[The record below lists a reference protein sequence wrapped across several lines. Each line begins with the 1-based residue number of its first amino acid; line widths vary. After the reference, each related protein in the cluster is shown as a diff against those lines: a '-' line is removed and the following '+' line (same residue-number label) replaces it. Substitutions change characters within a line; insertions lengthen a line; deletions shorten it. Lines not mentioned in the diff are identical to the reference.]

1 MKIRKATRADVPAIV
16 ALYADDVLGRARET
30 PDALDVYYA
39 AFDALD
45 GDGRGSGGEIL
56 VGERDGRIVATL
68 QLTMIQQLSH
78 RGSKI
83 AEIEAVRVASDLR
96 GGGLGA
102 AIVQF
107 AVERAR
113 AAGCVRVQLT
123 SNKER
128 LDAHRFYERLGFRR
142 SHEGFKLYFSS

>member
-1 MKIRKATRADVPAIV
+1 MQIRKATRADVPAIV
-16 ALYADDVLGRARET
+16 ALYADDMLGRARET
-30 PDALDVYYA
+30 PDELDRYYA
-39 AFDALD
+39 AFDAL
-45 GDGRGSGGEIL
+45 SGEIF

-68 QLTMIQQLSH
+68 QLTMIQQLSC
-78 RGSKI
+78 RGSKV
-83 AEIEAVRVASDLR
+83 AEIEAVRVASELR

-102 AIVQF
+102 ALVQF

-128 LDAHRFYERLGFRR
+128 IDAHRFYERLGFRR

>member
-1 MKIRKATRADVPAIV
+1 MRIRAATRADVPAIV
-16 ALYADDVLGRARET
+16 ALYADDVLGAARET
-30 PDALDVYYA
+30 PAELERYYA

-45 GDGRGSGGEIL
+45 GQLL
-56 VGERDGRIVATL
+56 VGELDGRVVATL
-68 QLTMIQQLSH
+68 QLTMIQQLSS
-78 RGSKI
+78 RGSKV
-83 AEIEAVRVASDLR
+83 AQIEAVRVASELR

-102 AIVQF
+102 TLVRD

-128 LDAHRFYERLGFRR
+128 ADAHRFYERLGFRR
-142 SHEGFKLYFSS
+142 SHEGFKLYF

>member
-1 MKIRKATRADVPAIV
+1 MNIRKATRADVPAIV

-30 PDALDVYYA
+30 PDELAPYLA
-39 AFDALD
+39 AFDAL
-45 GDGRGSGGEIL
+45 SGEIF
-56 VGERDGRIVATL
+56 VGEHEGRIVSTL
-68 QLTMIQQLSH
+68 QLTIIQQLSY
-78 RGSKI
+78 RGAKV
-83 AEIEAVRVASDLR
+83 AEIEAVRVATELR

-102 AIVQF
+102 ELVRW

-128 LDAHRFYERLGFRR
+128 VDAHRFYERLGFRR
-142 SHEGFKLYFSS
+142 SHEGFKLYF

>member
-1 MKIRKATRADVPAIV
+1 MQIRKATRADVPAIV
-16 ALYADDVLGRARET
+16 ALYADDMLGRTRET
-30 PDALDVYYA
+30 PDALEVYYA
-39 AFDALD
+39 AFDAIAQA
-45 GDGRGSGGEIL
+45 GVGEIL
-56 VGERDGRIVATL
+56 VGERDGRVVATL
-68 QLTMIQQLSH
+68 QLTIIQQLSY
-78 RGSKI
+78 RGAKV

-102 AIVQF
+102 EIVRF

-128 LDAHRFYERLGFRR
+128 VDAHRFYERLGFRR
-142 SHEGFKLYFSS
+142 SHEGFKLYF

>member
-1 MKIRKATRADVPAIV
+1 MQIRAATRADVPAIV
-16 ALYADDVLGRARET
+16 ALYADDMLGAARET
-30 PDALDVYYA
+30 PAELDRYYA

-45 GDGRGSGGEIL
+45 GQLL

-68 QLTMIQQLSH
+68 QLTMIQQLSS
-78 RGSKI
+78 RGSKV
-83 AEIEAVRVASDLR
+83 AQIEAVRVASELR

-102 AIVQF
+102 TLVRD

-123 SNKER
+123 SHKER
-128 LDAHRFYERLGFRR
+128 ADAHRFYERLGFRR
-142 SHEGFKLYFSS
+142 SHEGFKLYF